1 VVRLNEKKILGI
13 PYCKFVYASAF
24 IQFVLPTSQPAP
36 AINAYGGEAWFRLE
50 PPVRLGFYSFSGY
63 QN

>member
-36 AINAYGGEAWFRLE
+36 AINAYGGEA
-50 PPVRLGFYSFSGY
+50 
-63 QN
+63 